1 MEYKI
6 YDKDTIIEFGRFKG
20 WKFVDLF
27 NVNWDTDE
35 VYKER
40 LEYAKWFVK
49 EIDNIIIHQDLV
61 LFHDVEIKEI
71 LSTRTLDY
79 VDKVVKNKGKAYW
92 DIGNSSVCKN
102 DKDYYSDVDEIWS
115 DVEHEDLLDDMFN
128 NLDF

>member
-27 NVNWDTDE
+27 SVNWDTDE

-49 EIDNIIIHQDLV
+49 EIDNIIIHQDLE
-61 LFHDVEIKEI
+61 LFHDVEISEI

-79 VDKVVKNKGKAYW
+79 VDEVVKNKGKVYW
-92 DIGNSSVCKN
+92 DTGNYRVYK
-102 DKDYYSDVDEIWS
+102 DDGDYYSDVDDIWS
-115 DVEHEDLLDDMFN
+115 DVEHDDLLDDMFN